1 MAEQDATIGVEAHF
15 TLDGKD
21 FLVKKISYGCNRN
34 ADERGSPTDAPKAR
48 LIRMTI
54 APKQNDDFT
63 LLYDWAFKNDRQL
76 SGQIEFKYDGD
87 SQVLRKM
94 EFEDAY
100 CVGFRESFMAKES
113 TIRGRTLAHVPDG
126 KGYLP
131 QHRGRDYF
139 LRESFAALVYELILL
154 PKKVKIGQVEMNS

>member
-1 MAEQDATIGVEAHF
+1 MADQDATIGVEAHF
-15 TLDGKD
+15 TLDGKE
-21 FLVKKISYGCNRN
+21 FVVKKVSYGCNRN

-48 LIRMTI
+48 LIRMII
-54 APKQNDDFT
+54 APKEDDDFA

-100 CVGFRESFMAKES
+100 CVGFRESFLAHATTMRNY
-113 TIRGRTLAHVPDG
+113 TMAHVPDT
-126 KGYLP
+126 KAYKP
-131 QHRGRDYF
+131 EHRGKDYF
-139 LRESFAALVYELILL
+139 LRNSVADLVYELVLL
-154 PKKVKIGQVEMNS
+154 PTKVKIGQVEIKS